1 MSNYNLFSMK
11 KILVLLCCCAC
22 HLMMSAAGLSV
33 TNLRVDGQLCPLGI
47 GQEQPIFTW
56 TVEDGGLKGVKQQSF
71 RVDVYSNPRCSKRVW
86 TSRNQIGSNSWTLGP
101 ELDCDGTIYY
111 WRVTA
116 WDNKGRQC
124 ISKISSFIMGMK
136 DLGWSDAKWLKGNRQ
151 DFERQDGATVLRK
164 QFEVPG
170 KKILKARLFA
180 SALGVFDV
188 YMNGQRLGREDQD
201 GKYVYDELKAGC
213 VDYRTVVPYMTF
225 DVTDIIKKGNNVVG
239 AQLTNGWWSGDI
251 AANIYNKP
259 DLAFMAKIYIM
270 FTDSTETAYVT
281 DNTWQVNN
289 CGPVRY
295 GDLYHGETYD
305 ARLNYAW
312 TKVGDSSSGWKPA
325 ELYQGKVD
333 SISALYGPTVMIR
346 PEYEQTVKKVT
357 VWEGTKQT
365 GTTYGEINIKSNPTL
380 DGKKGFVL
388 HKGETAI
395 FDLGQNIVGW
405 PEITVSGNSG
415 AEITCHFGEALNDN
429 GSEDHVNDGPA
440 GSVYL
445 KNLRTAKATLRYILA
460 GDAKGETYHPS
471 QTFFGFRYV
480 SMTASEDVTI
490 INLKGQVV
498 GSDLYEYGTF
508 ECSDASVNQLYN
520 NIRWS
525 ARGNFL
531 SIPTDCPQR
540 DERLGWTGDTQI
552 FSRAACYTADMRT
565 FYRKWMRDLRAT
577 QREDGAV
584 PDVAPLGRYGS
595 YGNAG
600 WGDALVIVPWSVYS
614 MYDDKDI
621 LDENYEAMKL
631 YMTWLQSNIDDN
643 FSFNGA
649 GTDYGDWLAYEEL
662 DPRYVSVCYYA
673 YVADLMARISIILG
687 KEEEPDQYN
696 ALASAIREEFRK
708 RYVIGHHLTLKT
720 QTAYVLALHFN
731 MLEDDIDYE
740 NAKKELREKI
750 VSNGYKLTTGFI
762 GTAYICPTLSEYDMN
777 DLAYDLLLQREC
789 PSWLYEVGAGAT
801 TVWERWDSFKTGEG
815 FNKHEWNMNSQN
827 HYANGV
833 IAEWLYRDM
842 LGMGTDYEDAG
853 FHHIILAPKPD
864 MRSESELPEGQKR
877 IDWARGSIMTPY
889 GLFSSEWRREKDG
902 KIHYTFEI
910 PFNCK
915 ATFYQPQ
922 PDGTTKELEVETGKW
937 SF

>member
-86 TSRNQIGSNSWTLGP
+86 TSRNQMGANSWTLGP

-251 AANIYNKP
+251 AASIYNKP

-365 GTTYGEINIKSNPTL
+365 GTTYGEINIKSNPTF

-405 PEITVSGNSG
+405 PEITVSGSSG

-525 ARGNFL
+525 
-531 SIPTDCPQR
+531 
-540 DERLGWTGDTQI
+540 
-552 FSRAACYTADMRT
+552 
-565 FYRKWMRDLRAT
+565 RKWMRDLRAT